1 MVQLDYYV
9 VDPRQARKT
18 LRCENW
24 LINFG
29 YIAVALV
36 VVTIVFAALSLPV
49 IRQYHNFQ
57 AYNETTCCC
66 TRNIERWC
74 RAGGDSCEATAEV
87 TSAAGQTVKLKFPS
101 YQLFRGGLREYNRWV
116 QHINNTTFQC
126 HVQDSEK
133 ITAGVIDY
141 KIDKYGWYFIASL
154 AAVCLASVLVY
165 LLIFI
170 VQQKV
175 QRKPASALPIV

>member
-36 VVTIVFAALSLPV
+36 VVTIVFAALSLP
-49 IRQYHNFQ
+49 IIIQYHNFQ

-74 RAGGDSCEATAEV
+74 RRRGDSCEATAEV

-101 YQLFRGGLREYNRWV
+101 YQLFRGGLREYNRWE
-116 QHINNTTFQC
+116 QHINNATFLC
-126 HVQDSEK
+126 YVKNSAK
-133 ITAGVIDY
+133 TTAGVTNY
-141 KIDKYGWYFIASL
+141 KINKYGWYFMASL
-154 AAVCLASVLVY
+154 AAACLAVVIVY
-165 LLIFI
+165 IVIFI
-170 VQQKV
+170 IQQKV

>member
-18 LRCENW
+18 LQCEKC
-24 LINFG
+24 LINF
-29 YIAVALV
+29 ISFAVVFVFMA
-36 VVTIVFAALSLPV
+36 IVFAALSLPV

-74 RAGGDSCEATAEV
+74 RRRGDSCEATAEV

-101 YQLFRGGLREYNRWV
+101 YQLFRGELREYNRWV
-116 QHINNTTFQC
+116 QHISNTTFQC
-126 HVQDSEK
+126 YVQDSGK

-141 KIDKYGWYFIASL
+141 KIDKYGWYFMASL

-170 VQQKV
+170 VQQKI